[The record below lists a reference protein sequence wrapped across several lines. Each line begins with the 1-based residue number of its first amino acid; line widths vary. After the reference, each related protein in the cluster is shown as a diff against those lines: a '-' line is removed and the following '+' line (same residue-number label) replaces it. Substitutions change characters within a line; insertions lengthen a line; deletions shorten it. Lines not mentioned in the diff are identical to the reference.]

1 MKHTLTHE
9 QQRTKDVILKDAQ
22 NAYKEDIESYA
33 DFLDAMDWRLV
44 RIGGAISIDEHP
56 GAFEEGDITIG
67 RKETKVTTI
76 PWVHLYSSRAR
87 KRFKIQIHNPIT
99 FLED

>member
-1 MKHTLTHE
+1 MKHNLTPD
-9 QQRTKDVILKDAQ
+9 QKRAKDVIMKDAQ
-22 NAYKEDIESYA
+22 NAYKDDVESFA
-33 DFLDAMDWRLV
+33 DFLVDMDWRLV
-44 RIGGAISIDEHP
+44 RIGGAINIEDHP